1 MIYPLLLS
9 AYEDEDLRDIRA
21 SMELLLQEEEG
32 KGDFN
37 GNPPEELFRVSAE
50 IQQHSRMAVDDEE
63 EEEEEEEEDDDEEAG
78 GALPNGAEE
87 NLSNSELNEEWQS
100 DGSGEEG
107 VCEASHSDSIFS
119 RLEELRFRLEQQMGF
134 EKFIEAY
141 NKIKAIHEDEDENM
155 ADDDFDS
162 VSSLW
167 SLMIEEPLFLKLLS
181 PAHRRTAL
189 LSAQSSLD
197 DSSSSLNSRSRSV
210 SPLRAGQQRDLLIGL
225 STGMFDANNPKM
237 LRTCSLPD
245 LSRVFS
251 PRAYEDEDLRDIRAS
266 MELLLQE
273 EEGKGDFN
281 GNPPE
286 ELFRENL
293 SNSELNEEWQSD
305 GSGEEGVCEASHSD
319 SIFSRLEELRFRL
332 EQQMGFEKFIE
343 AYNKIKAIHEDED
356 ENMALGSSLVFST
369 LGTEHQHLYPNI
381 LHLVMADG
389 AYQE

>member
-1 MIYPLLLS
+1 
-9 AYEDEDLRDIRA
+9 
-21 SMELLLQEEEG
+21 MELEETPKPPPLPRADVPQAWQQEGPPGGVLRPAGSKEAERREE
-32 KGDFN
+32 K
-37 GNPPEELFRVSAE
+37 PAE
-50 IQQHSRMAVDDEE
+50 
-63 EEEEEEEEDDDEEAG
+63 
-78 GALPNGAEE
+78 P
-87 NLSNSELNEEWQS
+87 
-100 DGSGEEG
+100 
-107 VCEASHSDSIFS
+107 
-119 RLEELRFRLEQQMGF
+119 
-134 EKFIEAY
+134 
-141 NKIKAIHEDEDENM
+141 
-155 ADDDFDS
+155 S
-162 VSSLW
+162 V
-167 SLMIEEPLFLKLLS
+167 MEEPLFLKLLS

-210 SPLRAGQQRDLLIGL
+210 SPLRAGQHRDLLIGL

-251 PRAYEDEDLRDIRAS
+251 PRQESAGANDANNTNDANAAPDNPLEIEDLEEAAKDEEQSETEDAYEDEDLRDIRAS

-286 ELFRENL
+286 ELFRISAEIQQHSRMAVDDEEEEDEEDEEEEEEEEEEEDDDEEARGALTNGAEENV
-293 SNSELNEEWQSD
+293 SNSELNED
-305 GSGEEGVCEASHSD
+305 GEEGVCEASHSD

-343 AYNKIKAIHEDED
+343 AYNKIKVGTTTTTTTTYYTHQPSAIHEDED